1 MIASDDWLQEE
12 YEKIQKNQTLVT
24 LQLKLEKIKKQ
35 KELFEQMKVRVSKLK
50 SNTAN
55 KTIEFYFHKKDK
67 NNKVDDKENVLEER
81 AESEGDRD
89 LILEEFEDKDCDSD
103 GEETVEEAEDVI
115 TKVILIIQLIT
126 INYPVSSS
134 AHKPYHNT
142 TISLSHWLF

>member
-35 KELFEQMKVRVSKLK
+35 KELFQQMKVRVSKLK

-89 LILEEFEDKDCDSD
+89 LILEEFEDKDGDSE

-134 AHKPYHNT
+134 AHKPHHNT